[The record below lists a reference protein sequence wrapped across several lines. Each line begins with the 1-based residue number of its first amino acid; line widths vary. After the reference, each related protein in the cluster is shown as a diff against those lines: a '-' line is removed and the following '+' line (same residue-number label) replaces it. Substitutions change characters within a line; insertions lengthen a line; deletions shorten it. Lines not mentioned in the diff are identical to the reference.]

1 VAAAPPPVVDAT
13 TNLTAAPPPPSII
26 TPTPPVV
33 DAAPTSSQR
42 LPQQLMGRTAPRGA
56 SGAPVTPAEQT
67 RFVQRVAKAFQT
79 AQARGGELQLRLSPP
94 ALGSLKL
101 EIKLQDG
108 VMSARVEAE
117 NQNAKQMLVDNL
129 PVLKERLA
137 EQGIQVEKFDV
148 DLMDRQPQ
156 GQPDMHEQRE
166 RRPTPGAPR
175 YAPARDNE
183 AINPT
188 TTAAPSVRNDG
199 RLNVTV

>member
-1 VAAAPPPVVDAT
+1 VTAAPPPVVDAAQ
-13 TNLTAAPPPPSII
+13 AA
-26 TPTPPVV
+26 T
-33 DAAPTSSQR
+33 QR
-42 LPQQLMGRTAPRGA
+42 LPQHLTGRSTERARG
-56 SGAPVTPAEQT
+56 SAPVTPAEQT

-108 VMSARVEAE
+108 VMSARIEAE
-117 NQNAKQMLVDNL
+117 NQDAKNMLIDNL

-137 EQGIQVEKFDV
+137 EQGVQVERFDV

-156 GQPDMHEQRE
+156 GQPDAHEQRE
-166 RRPTPGAPR
+166 RRQAMTVHRLAPTR
-175 YAPARDNE
+175 E
-183 AINPT
+183 AEIPNT
-188 TTAAPSVRNDG
+188 STAAPSVRNDG